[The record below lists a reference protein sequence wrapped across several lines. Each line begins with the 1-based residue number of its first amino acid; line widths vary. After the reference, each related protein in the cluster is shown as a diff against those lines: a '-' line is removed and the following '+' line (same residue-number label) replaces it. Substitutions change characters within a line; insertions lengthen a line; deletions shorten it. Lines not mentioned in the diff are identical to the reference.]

1 MATLCI
7 CTDKTEP
14 ETLAEELRA
23 ANRNKHFAYIESI
36 MKQVLVAGPIPA
48 EDGKGQRGS
57 AFLYVTDD
65 PEEAL
70 ALLHDD
76 PYYRSGLYETVE
88 VLPFLPAAGR
98 WLGGGIWQPQV
109 KARIQA
115 EQATGDASNT
125 MEQDTP

>member
-14 ETLAEELRA
+14 ETLAGDLRA
-23 ANRNKHFAYIESI
+23 ANRDDHFAYIESI
-36 MKQVLVAGPIPA
+36 MDQVLVAGPIPA
-48 EDGKGQRGS
+48 EDGNGQRGS
-57 AFLYVTDD
+57 AFLYATND

-70 ALLHDD
+70 ALLHAD
-76 PYYRSGLYETVE
+76 PYYRSGLYATVE

-109 KARIQA
+109 KERIQA
-115 EQATGDASNT
+115 EQAAGEASNA

>member
-7 CTDKTEP
+7 CTDKTKP
-14 ETLAEELRA
+14 ETLAGDLRA
-23 ANRNKHFAYIESI
+23 AKRDDHFAYIESI
-36 MKQVLVAGPIPA
+36 MDQVLVAGPMPA
-48 EDGKGQRGS
+48 EDGNGQRGS
-57 AFLYVTDD
+57 AFLYATND

-70 ALLHDD
+70 ALLHAD
-76 PYYRSGLYETVE
+76 PYHRSGLYATVE
-88 VLPFLPAAGR
+88 VLPFLPAAGS

-115 EQATGDASNT
+115 EQAAREASNV